1 MVNLLVDKNIKPLKK
16 KHRNCTAKQ
25 YDAGLEIHLHASSPV
40 AE

>member
-16 KHRNCTAKQ
+16 QRHSTANQ